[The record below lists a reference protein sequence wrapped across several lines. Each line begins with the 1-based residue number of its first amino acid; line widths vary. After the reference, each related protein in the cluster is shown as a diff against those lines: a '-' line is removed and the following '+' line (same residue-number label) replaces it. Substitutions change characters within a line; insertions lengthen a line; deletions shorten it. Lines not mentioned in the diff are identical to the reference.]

1 MDQPTASDFKKRPA
15 AGRPARR
22 RRASPS
28 TQRERQQTKGLT
40 SSRYRSKFEASVAA
54 SLKQRGLAFN
64 YESLPLAYT
73 ISAVYTPDFVL
84 PNGVIVETKGLFDSD
99 DKAQHPGL
107 DIRLCFMKADVKL
120 SRAPRSLT
128 YWQWAERHGFLW
140 CEGNIPTAW
149 TNAIQIPKA

>member
-1 MDQPTASDFKKRPA
+1 MPF
-15 AGRPARR
+15 G
-22 RRASPS
+22 
-28 TQRERQQTKGLT
+28 
-40 SSRYRSKFEASVAA
+40 
-54 SLKQRGLAFN
+54 
-64 YESLPLAYT
+64 YEVQALAYT

-99 DKAQHPGL
+99 DRRKMVAVKAQHPAL

-149 TNAIQIPKA
+149 ANGIQVPEA